1 MSIKSRKNDS
11 SFFETFYFLSFNGFY
26 GNIFLTQKGH
36 VYVMKTIPSIMLKRP
51 ILLGLI
57 TFIVNLFI
65 STIPVLILHA
75 KHLEQNKTMFSV
87 STLIDKQHLLEQEN
101 IVNSTLFYSFL
112 FSLMLSIFIVIL
124 ATFLKKSYLEVENLS
139 HFDGLTGLYNRLM
152 FMETFQ
158 KEIHK
163 IQRSKHH
170 LFLIILDID
179 DFKPIN
185 DTYGHLVGDDAIK
198 MTAQTLQDLLRTSDT
213 IARFG
218 GDEFIIC
225 IVDQDKDAASTIVN
239 RILNE
244 FNHKMIPVSRNNDVH
259 ELQINLSIGYT
270 AYKSEDDFKTM
281 LHRSDQALYISKE
294 AGKNTATFLA

>member
-1 MSIKSRKNDS
+1 
-11 SFFETFYFLSFNGFY
+11 
-26 GNIFLTQKGH
+26 
-36 VYVMKTIPSIMLKRP
+36 MKRIPSIILKKP
-51 ILLGLI
+51 VLLGSI

-65 STIPVLILHA
+65 SAIPVLFLHE
-75 KHLEQNKTMFSV
+75 KHLEHYKSISSLTDFFNSQIFLDEQQIVYSALLYSLIFAFVISV
-87 STLIDKQHLLEQEN
+87 LVTL
-101 IVNSTLFYSFL
+101 
-112 FSLMLSIFIVIL
+112 L
-124 ATFLKKSYLEVENLS
+124 AFFLKKSYLEVENLS

-152 FMETFQ
+152 FMNVFQ

-163 IQRSKHH
+163 VKRTHHH
-170 LFLIILDID
+170 LFLVILDID

-185 DTYGHLVGDDAIK
+185 DTYGHLVGDEAIK
-198 MTAQTLQDLLRTSDT
+198 TTANTLQKLIRISDT

-244 FNHKMIPVSRNNDVH
+244 FNNKTIPVSRNNDQH

-270 AYKSEDDFKTM
+270 IYREDDDFKTM
-281 LHRSDQALYISKE
+281 LHRADQALYISKE